1 MDRVYLFP
9 PDTLQATARA
19 ILSAAGSPTAEAHL
33 ISQRL
38 IQANLTAHDSHGIIR
53 LHQYMDTL
61 RSGAI
66 KPGRK
71 AEFVKD
77 NGSTAVLKG
86 NRGFGQTIATEA
98 MQVAIAKA
106 TEYNLAAVGVT
117 DLHHIG
123 RLADYVVMA
132 AQQNLV
138 ALMWTSGGGFS
149 HLVTPFGGNERRMST
164 NPFAAAFPSDREW
177 PIVMDFATSAY
188 AEGKFKVMRDA
199 GGQMPPNVLLDK
211 AGRPSTDPNDLYG
224 GGAIRPLG
232 GDQGYKGYLLNF
244 LVEVLAGIL
253 TNGGHMG
260 KEEKPLFNNS
270 SLMIVLNVAV
280 YRALPDFKRELE
292 NLIAYLK
299 NARAAEGDGVL
310 YPGEKEVRMERKR
323 RATGIPL
330 PQATVE
336 GLQFELEHFKLGGN
350 LLAQGKETQEAVWSY
365 GGS

>member
-1 MDRVYLFP
+1 MESVFLFP
-9 PDTLQATARA
+9 PDTLQTAARK
-19 ILSAAGSPTAEAHL
+19 ILSAAGSPGPEADL
-33 ISQRL
+33 ISARL
-38 IQANLTAHDSHGIIR
+38 VKANLTAHDSHGIIR

-61 RSGAI
+61 RSGVI

-71 AEFVKD
+71 AEVVRD

-86 NRGFGQTIATEA
+86 NRGYGQSIATEA

-106 TEYNLAAVGVT
+106 KEYNLAAVGVM

-123 RLADYVVMA
+123 RLADYVVLA

-138 ALMWTSGGGFS
+138 ALMFTSGGGFS
-149 HLVTPFGGNERRMST
+149 HLVTPFGGSQRRMST

-199 GGQMPPNVLLDK
+199 GGKMPPNVLLDK
-211 AGRPSTDPNDLYG
+211 DGRPSVDPNDLYA

-244 LVEVLAGIL
+244 LIEVVAGIL

-260 KEEKPLFNNS
+260 KEDQPLFNNA
-270 SLMIVLNVAV
+270 SLMIVLNVTAF
-280 YRALPDFKRELE
+280 RALPDFKRELE

-299 NARAAEGDGVL
+299 GAREAEGQHVL
-310 YPGEKEVRMERKR
+310 YPGEKEAQLEQHR
-323 RATGIPL
+323 RAAGIPL
-330 PQATVE
+330 PKATVE
-336 GLQFELEHFKLGGN
+336 GLQFELDHFKLGGN
-350 LLAQGKETQEAVWSY
+350 LLSQGQESQEAYSLQ
-365 GGS
+365 GAS